1 MTGLLENTCSHYS
14 DSVHVLAQGIPI
26 VDDVVDAAEDVGGA
40 VVDGA
45 NAVAG
50 AVTDGTGLVGDA
62 LTDAYNQAAD
72 KVPWS
77 WFWKDDL

>member
-1 MTGLLENTCSHYS
+1 M
-14 DSVHVLAQGIPI
+14 
-26 VDDVVDAAEDVGGA
+26 DVGGA

-50 AVTDGTGLVGDA
+50 AVTDGTGLIGDA

-72 KVPWS
+72 KVPWHRGH
-77 WFWKDDL
+77 WF